1 VTSLPPEWLIRL
13 AAFAA
18 VFGVMWLAEAL
29 APARALTASKRERW
43 SANLA
48 LLALNLVLMRLL
60 FPSAAVGI
68 AVVAEQSGSGLFH
81 VVSAPYWIA
90 LLASLLVLDLA
101 VYLQHVLFHTLP
113 ALWRLHRVHHAD
125 LDFDITTGSRFHP
138 LEMLLSMLFKAV
150 VIFALGAPWLAV
162 LIFELTLNAAAVFNH
177 ANVRLPAKLERWL
190 RWVIVTPEMHRVH
203 HSAERGEY
211 NSNFGFNLPWW
222 DRALGTYRAQP
233 RLGHQ
238 AMTIGLPQPRE
249 PAICSR
255 LAALL
260 AMPFRDGSAPGVART
275 SSRLSA

>member
-1 VTSLPPEWLIRL
+1 
-13 AAFAA
+13 
-18 VFGVMWLAEAL
+18 
-29 APARALTASKRERW
+29 
-43 SANLA
+43 
-48 LLALNLVLMRLL
+48 L

-68 AVVAEQSGSGLFH
+68 AVIAQQAGSGLFH

-90 LLASLLVLDLA
+90 MLASLLVLDLA
-101 VYLQHVLFHTLP
+101 VYLQHVLFHTVP
-113 ALWRLHRVHHAD
+113 VLWRLHRVHHAD

-138 LEMLLSMLFKAV
+138 LEMLLSMLFKGV

-177 ANVRLPAKLERWL
+177 ANVSLPAKLERWL
-190 RWVIVTPEMHRVH
+190 RWVVVTPDMHRVH
-203 HSAERGEY
+203 HSTERSEY

-233 RLGHQ
+233 RVGHQ

-249 PAICSR
+249 PAICAS

-260 AMPFRDGSAPGVART
+260 AMPFRDKSGPGAAGT
-275 SSRLSA
+275 ASRLSA